1 MGRGRVPTYAVLGA
15 TDLRRHFDKK
25 VADVRVST
33 THAPPPSFSA
43 APSGCKFAV
52 DFQPLTTS
60 DVISAIFDMSTRLQ
74 KNCAEIIA
82 LFLVELC
89 NKSLL
94 SGSVPSAKSRKFTSI
109 HKVFSYA
116 FHAAAQEGRL

>member
-1 MGRGRVPTYAVLGA
+1 MLRYKALMGRGRVQTYAVLGA

-25 VADVRVST
+25 VADVPVST

-43 APSGCKFAV
+43 TPSGCKFAV

-60 DVISAIFDMSTRLQ
+60 DVISAISDMSTRLL
-74 KNCAEIIA
+74 KDCAEILA
-82 LFLVELC
+82 PFFVELC

-94 SGSVPSAKSRKFTSI
+94 SGSVPSQGSLHQFVA
-109 HKVFSYA
+109 
-116 FHAAAQEGRL
+116 